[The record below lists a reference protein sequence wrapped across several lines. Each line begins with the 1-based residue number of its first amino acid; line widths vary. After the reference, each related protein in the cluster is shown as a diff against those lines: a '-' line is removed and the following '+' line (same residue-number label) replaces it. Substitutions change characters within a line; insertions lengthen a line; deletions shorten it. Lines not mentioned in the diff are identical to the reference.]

1 MGWVRTF
8 YRSTVGKKIVMA
20 LTGILLVGFVTG
32 HMAGNLLV
40 FKGPGALNA
49 YAELLKSSGALLWTV
64 RLVLL
69 VAVGLHVHAAY
80 ALTMLN
86 RSARPAAYDR
96 QTRQVSTLSA
106 RSLRVGGVLLLVFVV
121 FHIFHLTVGSAHPAF
136 SPTDA
141 YNNVLIGFSV
151 PAVAAFYVL
160 AMAALG
166 LHLHHGVWSFFQT
179 MGWNHP
185 HVNPARRR
193 LAAVLA
199 VVISVG
205 FASIPLAVA
214 FGLVQ

>member
-8 YRSTVGKKIVMA
+8 YQSTIGKKIVMA
-20 LTGILLVGFVTG
+20 LTGIILVGFVAG

-40 FKGPGALNA
+40 FKGPEAMNA

-69 VAVGLHVHAAY
+69 ASVGLHIHAAWT
-80 ALTMLN
+80 LTLLN
-86 RSARPAAYDR
+86 RAARPARYDR
-96 QTRQVSTLSA
+96 QVRQSSTFSA
-106 RSLRVGGVLLLVFVV
+106 LSLRVGGVLLLVFVV
-121 FHIFHLTVGSAHPAF
+121 FHLLHLTVGSAHPAF
-136 SPTDA
+136 SATDA

-160 AMAALG
+160 AMVALG
-166 LHLHHGVWSFFQT
+166 LHLHHGVWSLFQT
-179 MGWNHP
+179 LGWNHP

-205 FASIPLAVA
+205 FASIPLAIV
-214 FGLVQ
+214 FQFV

>member
-8 YRSTVGKKIVMA
+8 YQSTVGKKIVMA
-20 LTGILLVGFVTG
+20 LTGIILVGFVTG

-40 FKGPGALNA
+40 YKGPAALNA
-49 YAELLKSSGALLWTV
+49 YGEFLKSSGPILWTV

-69 VAVGLHVHAAY
+69 TALVFHVHAAY
-80 ALTMLN
+80 VLTRLN
-86 RSARPAAYDR
+86 WAARPAGYDR
-96 QTRQVSTLSA
+96 QARQSSTVSALT
-106 RSLRVGGVLLLVFVV
+106 LRVGGVILLVFVV
-121 FHIFHLTVGSAHPAF
+121 YHLLHLTVGSAHPAF

-141 YNNVLIGFSV
+141 YNNVVIGFSV
-151 PAVAAFYVL
+151 PAVAAFYVVAMGAL
-160 AMAALG
+160 A

-193 LAAVLA
+193 LAALLA
-199 VVISVG
+199 VLVGLG